1 LIRSIQ
7 ARRNVQFSMF
17 NNQFSRKAEPGF
29 DEVVWEGTLF
39 YTGKTDRYYIS
50 TFHPLRGEI
59 DYAYDSNENN
69 G

>member
-1 LIRSIQ
+1 
-7 ARRNVQFSMF
+7 MF

-29 DEVVWEGTLF
+29 DEVAWEGTLF